1 MDWDT
6 HWPEAKRQWLV
17 LHGATGLVEDD
28 IVYNNTRLR
37 KVAATSDTFRP
48 DPGNWPTILYRVQPS
63 RRALILTHGLTD
75 SPAFVKA
82 IGSAFAEHGMGHT
95 VLMPLLPGHGRT
107 NPERAMAGCTY
118 EEWRKVVDDTVA
130 VAHMIAD
137 EVSIAGFSTGGA
149 LAFDKLLRDQ
159 HAITGKVYLFSAA
172 LSLRDIEKLYL
183 GTHLAKF
190 IEIIKS
196 GKTDN
201 DGLKGD
207 PCKYSRMFNFGAEQL
222 EKLIKELRTAGGSTN
237 GKEDFAAFRE
247 VNRIFIAHS
256 EADEVID
263 VECVRPLADRLEEA
277 QRFIIEKQYN
287 VKHSEVVLE
296 VGRNYVPGCG
306 DVVPPPKANPRFSH
320 MVQKMLAVAD
330 EL

>member
-107 NPERAMAGCTY
+107 NPEGAMAKCTY
-118 EEWRKVVDDTVA
+118 EDWRKVVDDTVA

-137 EVSIAGFSTGGA
+137 EVSIAASQRAARWLSTSFSVISMQSPERCICFLPHSTCEI
-149 LAFDKLLRDQ
+149 LRSY
-159 HAITGKVYLFSAA
+159 ISERTWR
-172 LSLRDIEKLYL
+172 SL
-183 GTHLAKF
+183 
-190 IEIIKS
+190 
-196 GKTDN
+196 
-201 DGLKGD
+201 
-207 PCKYSRMFNFGAEQL
+207 
-222 EKLIKELRTAGGSTN
+222 
-237 GKEDFAAFRE
+237 
-247 VNRIFIAHS
+247 
-256 EADEVID
+256 
-263 VECVRPLADRLEEA
+263 
-277 QRFIIEKQYN
+277 
-287 VKHSEVVLE
+287 
-296 VGRNYVPGCG
+296 
-306 DVVPPPKANPRFSH
+306 
-320 MVQKMLAVAD
+320 
-330 EL
+330 